1 MQLKDRL
8 QLHLLHFLCPVL
20 PSTPFLPFSQMLPQI
35 DSWRSLAGAVRNE
48 CSVKD
53 VFYQCSPSFCRSFCE
68 VLNSVHI
75 WGKQCLPN
83 SGPQVISELLPG
95 SLWVWPSCFWICNLF
110 SRRIKIVCRCM
121 KVENGKC
128 LSIFLHAYASSHPPQ
143 NFLFF
148 PPTVKNSL
156 FSWKWKQNRIRVLMV
171 VGYCIH

>member
-1 MQLKDRL
+1 MRLKDRL
-8 QLHLLHFLCPVL
+8 QLHSLNFLCPVL
-20 PSTPFLPFSQMLPQI
+20 PSTPFLPFPQMLPKI

-53 VFYQCSPSFCRSFCE
+53 VFYQCSPSFCRSFSE

-83 SGPQVISELLPG
+83 SGPQVILELLPG

-121 KVENGKC
+121 KVYNAFPFSSMLMPPHIHHKIFYSSLLQLKIVSFHENGNKTESEC
-128 LSIFLHAYASSHPPQ
+128 
-143 NFLFF
+143 
-148 PPTVKNSL
+148 
-156 FSWKWKQNRIRVLMV
+156 WWWW
-171 VGYCIH
+171 GYCTH